1 MPKSY
6 SGDLRERVIEV
17 VEAEGASRRE
27 AAERFDISVSSAIK
41 WLQRW
46 RENRSAAPKPRGG
59 SVSPLEAHAERI
71 LALVAERPDLTL
83 KEALVELLK
92 RRIRTSKSALSRF
105 FTLQPCKT
113 PPPSPATSGAH
124 IREWRQR
131 RRMTQLGLAL
141 DAEISARHLSFL
153 ETGKAQPSREMVLHL
168 CERLDVPLRERNIL
182 LIAAGYAP
190 VFAQRRLDDPALKP
204 ALTAVEQLL
213 GGHDPY
219 PALAIDRA
227 WTMVSANRAV
237 ASLLAGLPASL
248 LKPPL
253 NVLRLSLHPEG
264 LAPRI
269 ANLPEWR
276 AHLLHRL
283 RHQIEVTA
291 DPGLETLMKE
301 LRGYPTP
308 ISRAPA
314 APDKFGGVVVPLQLV
329 TEAGKLSFLST
340 TTVFGTPVDVTV
352 SELAIESFFPADDA
366 TVRALQKIV
375 PR

>member
-1 MPKSY
+1 MQ
-6 SGDLRERVIEV
+6 DT
-17 VEAEGASRRE
+17 
-27 AAERFDISVSSAIK
+27 AA
-41 WLQRW
+41 Q
-46 RENRSAAPKPRGG
+46 PRDVG
-59 SVSPLEAHAERI
+59 H
-71 LALVAERPDLTL
+71 
-83 KEALVELLK
+83 
-92 RRIRTSKSALSRF
+92 
-105 FTLQPCKT
+105 
-113 PPPSPATSGAH
+113 H

-168 CERLDVPLRERNIL
+168 CERLDVPLRERNML

-204 ALTAVEQLL
+204 ALAAVEQVL
-213 GGHDPY
+213 GGHEPY

-227 WTMVSANRAV
+227 WTMVSANGAV

-276 AHLLHRL
+276 AHLLDRL
-283 RHQIEVTA
+283 RHQIEITA

-366 TVRALQKIV
+366 TARALQNIAL
-375 PR
+375 R

>member
-1 MPKSY
+1 M
-6 SGDLRERVIEV
+6 
-17 VEAEGASRRE
+17 
-27 AAERFDISVSSAIK
+27 
-41 WLQRW
+41 
-46 RENRSAAPKPRGG
+46 
-59 SVSPLEAHAERI
+59 
-71 LALVAERPDLTL
+71 
-83 KEALVELLK
+83 
-92 RRIRTSKSALSRF
+92 
-105 FTLQPCKT
+105 
-113 PPPSPATSGAH
+113 
-124 IREWRQR
+124 
-131 RRMTQLGLAL
+131 
-141 DAEISARHLSFL
+141 SFL

-168 CERLDVPLRERNIL
+168 CERLDVPLRERNML

-190 VFAQRRLDDPALKP
+190 VFAQRRLDDPALKS
-204 ALTAVEQLL
+204 ALAAVEQVL
-213 GGHDPY
+213 GGHEPY

-276 AHLLHRL
+276 AHLLDRL
-283 RHQIEVTA
+283 RHQIDITA

-329 TEAGKLSFLST
+329 TEAGKLLSLFT
-340 TTVFGTPVDVTV
+340 KHSGLAATISESPV
-352 SELAIESFFPADDA
+352 LP
-366 TVRALQKIV
+366 
-375 PR
+375 

>member
-1 MPKSY
+1 MQDTAALP
-6 SGDLRERVIEV
+6 REVGHR
-17 VEAEGASRRE
+17 
-27 AAERFDISVSSAIK
+27 
-41 WLQRW
+41 
-46 RENRSAAPKPRGG
+46 
-59 SVSPLEAHAERI
+59 
-71 LALVAERPDLTL
+71 
-83 KEALVELLK
+83 
-92 RRIRTSKSALSRF
+92 
-105 FTLQPCKT
+105 
-113 PPPSPATSGAH
+113 

-131 RRMTQLGLAL
+131 RRMTQLSLAL

-168 CERLDVPLRERNIL
+168 CERLDVPLRERNML

-204 ALTAVEQLL
+204 ALAAVEQVL
-213 GGHDPY
+213 GGHEPY

-237 ASLLAGLPASL
+237 ALLLAGLPGSL
-248 LKPPL
+248 LKQPL

-276 AHLLHRL
+276 AHLLDRL
-283 RHQIEVTA
+283 RHQIEITA

-301 LRGYPTP
+301 LRGYPAP
-308 ISRAPA
+308 VSRTPA

-340 TTVFGTPVDVTV
+340 TTIFGTPVDVTV

-366 TVRALQKIV
+366 TARALQNV
-375 PR
+375 ALR